1 MWLARH
7 GLWFRWDVVLLELNA
22 LKKIN
27 KRPGSFLFEGQTNT
41 PLVFHIQTDCKVES
55 YSCALICVSGNL
67 SLFIYLQALLGSMRA
82 LFFRA
87 TATHLF
93 DLGVSISDQHSTLP
107 IRVAS
112 LFALGIYLA
121 FLSVTGKATLNF
133 SLSKLC
139 GGSCSR

>member
-27 KRPGSFLFEGQTNT
+27 KRPGSFLFEVQTNT
-41 PLVFHIQTDCKVES
+41 LLVFHIQTDCKVES
-55 YSCALICVSGNL
+55 YSCVLICISGNL

-93 DLGVSISDQHSTLP
+93 DFGVSISDQHSTLP

-112 LFALGIYLA
+112 LFALGIWPF
-121 FLSVTGKATLNF
+121 FL
-133 SLSKLC
+133 
-139 GGSCSR
+139 